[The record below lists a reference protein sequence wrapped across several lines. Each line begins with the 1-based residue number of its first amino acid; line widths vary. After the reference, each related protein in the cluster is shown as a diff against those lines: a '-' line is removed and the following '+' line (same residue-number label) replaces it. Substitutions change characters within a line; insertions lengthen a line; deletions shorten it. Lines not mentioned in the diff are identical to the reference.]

1 MPPSSGAS
9 ASIGAASA
17 AASTGPVGSAQS
29 NDTSARMSNKRKVQ
43 TQLPLAAKKSPSKI
57 SLSTSTSSS
66 SSISLS
72 ASSASPATTRDINT
86 NSNKSDEQNQN
97 VRVVARLRPLSNK
110 EIGENSKEAIKA
122 SGGKATSKAFAPA
135 SASAAQIIVEGQRTF
150 EYDAV
155 FGPLTTQEEVY
166 KATAANTVEKNIFR
180 GFNVTILAYG
190 QTGSG
195 RFNWVALFWVALY
208 IVTSFSLQFLPSQKY
223 TCTCR

>member
-9 ASIGAASA
+9 ASTGAASA

-43 TQLPLAAKKSPSKI
+43 TQLPPAAKKSPSKR

-66 SSISLS
+66 SSISLSASS

-195 RFNWVALFWVALY
+195 RFNWVALFWVALQC
-208 IVTSFSLQFLPSQKY
+208 TS
-223 TCTCR
+223 